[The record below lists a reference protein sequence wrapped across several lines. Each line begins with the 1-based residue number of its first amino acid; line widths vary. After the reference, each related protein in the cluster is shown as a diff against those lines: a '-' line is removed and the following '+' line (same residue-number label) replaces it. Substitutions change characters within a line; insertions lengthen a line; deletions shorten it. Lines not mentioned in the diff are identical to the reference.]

1 MDIRRKNERERL
13 VFVQF
18 HFNSWLVYFYFY
30 CIAGWMFESTY
41 VSLKTHKPT
50 NRGFMKGP
58 WLPLYGS
65 GAILVLLVTLPYADH
80 PVGVY
85 FAGMIA
91 ATILEYVT
99 GVVMVKLFKVRYW
112 DYSYKKIQFQGHIC
126 LSSSLAWGGLS
137 LLMVYVIHPPIVKFI
152 AMWNENLVNILTF
165 IVTICMAY
173 DFANAFREAMDLRA
187 LIVQAEELKKRMDEV
202 VAEKKEAFAETVEE
216 RREQFAQSV
225 AESKEQLAESRER
238 LAESLDETREK
249 FAETVS
255 ETRERIAESVSET
268 KEQLAARQQQ
278 REEQVAERKE
288 KRQETAAARKER
300 IERSLAELTN
310 ASENLRKRM
319 EEHSGQLLLHNP
331 GASYFGMKEES
342 REIRRRLLER
352 RKK

>member
-1 MDIRRKNERERL
+1 M
-13 VFVQF
+13 QF

-30 CIAGWMFESTY
+30 CIFGWVFESTY
-41 VSLKTHKPT
+41 VSLRTHKLT

-91 ATILEYVT
+91 ATILEYIT

-152 AMWNENLVNILTF
+152 DMWNENVVNILTF

-187 LIVQAEELKKRMDEV
+187 LIIQAEELKKRMEEV
-202 VAEKKEAFAETVEE
+202 VAEKREAFAETVEE

-238 LAESLDETREK
+238 LAESLDERKEK

-255 ETRERIAESVSET
+255 ETRERIAESVVES
-268 KEQLAARQQQ
+268 KEQMAARQQQ
-278 REEQVAERKE
+278 REEEAALRQLRREEQAAERKE
-288 KRQETAAARKER
+288 KRQETAAARRER

-310 ASENLRKRM
+310 ASESIRKKM

-342 REIRRRLLER
+342 GEIRRRLLER

>member
-1 MDIRRKNERERL
+1 M
-13 VFVQF
+13 QF

-30 CIAGWMFESTY
+30 CIFGWVFESTY
-41 VSLKTHKPT
+41 VSLRTHKLT

-152 AMWNENLVNILTF
+152 AMWNENVVNILTF

-173 DFANAFREAMDLRA
+173 DFANAFREAMDLRT
-187 LIVQAEELKKRMDEV
+187 LIIQAEELKKRMEEV
-202 VAEKKEAFAETVEE
+202 VAEKREAFAETVEE

-238 LAESLDETREK
+238 LAESLDERKER

-255 ETRERIAESVSET
+255 ETRERIAESVAES
-268 KEQLAARQQQ
+268 KEQMAVRQQQ
-278 REEQVAERKE
+278 WEKETVERQQRREEQAAERKE

-300 IERSLAELTN
+300 IERSLTELTS
-310 ASENLRKRM
+310 ASESVRKKM

-342 REIRRRLLER
+342 GEIRRRLLER

>member
-1 MDIRRKNERERL
+1 M
-13 VFVQF
+13 QF

-30 CIAGWMFESTY
+30 CIFGWVFESTY
-41 VSLKTHKPT
+41 VSLRTHKLT

-126 LSSSLAWGGLS
+126 LSSSIAWGGLS

-152 AMWNENLVNILTF
+152 DMWNENVVNILTF
-165 IVTICMAY
+165 VVTICMAY

-187 LIVQAEELKKRMDEV
+187 LIIQAEELKKRMEEV
-202 VAEKKEAFAETVEE
+202 VAEKREAFAETVEE

-238 LAESLDETREK
+238 LAESLDERKEK

-255 ETRERIAESVSET
+255 ETRERIAESVVES
-268 KEQLAARQQQ
+268 KEQMAARQQQ
-278 REEQVAERKE
+278 REEEAALRQLRREEQAAERKE

-310 ASENLRKRM
+310 ASESIRKKM

-342 REIRRRLLER
+342 GEIRRRLLER

>member
-1 MDIRRKNERERL
+1 M
-13 VFVQF
+13 QF

-30 CIAGWMFESTY
+30 CIFGWVFESTY
-41 VSLKTHKPT
+41 VSLRTHKLT

-91 ATILEYVT
+91 ATILEYIT

-126 LSSSLAWGGLS
+126 LSSSIAWGGLS

-152 AMWNENLVNILTF
+152 DMWNENVVNILTF

-187 LIVQAEELKKRMDEV
+187 LIIQAEELKKRMEEV
-202 VAEKKEAFAETVEE
+202 VAEKREAFAETVEE

-238 LAESLDETREK
+238 LAESLDERKEK

-255 ETRERIAESVSET
+255 ETRERIAESVAES
-268 KEQLAARQQQ
+268 KEQLAVRQQQ
-278 REEQVAERKE
+278 WEKETAERQQRREEQAAERKE

-310 ASENLRKRM
+310 ASENLKKRM

-342 REIRRRLLER
+342 GEIRRRLLER

>member
-1 MDIRRKNERERL
+1 M
-13 VFVQF
+13 QF

-30 CIAGWMFESTY
+30 CIFGWVFESTY
-41 VSLKTHKPT
+41 VSLRTHKLT

-65 GAILVLLVTLPYADH
+65 GAILVLLVTLPYADY

-91 ATILEYVT
+91 ATILEYIT

-152 AMWNENLVNILTF
+152 DMWNENVVNILTF

-187 LIVQAEELKKRMDEV
+187 LIIQAEELKKRMEEV
-202 VAEKKEAFAETVEE
+202 VAEKREAFAETVEE

-238 LAESLDETREK
+238 LAESLDERKEK

-255 ETRERIAESVSET
+255 ETRERIAESVVES
-268 KEQLAARQQQ
+268 KEQMAARQQHREEEAALRQ
-278 REEQVAERKE
+278 LRREEQAAERKE
-288 KRQETAAARKER
+288 KRQETSAARKER

-310 ASENLRKRM
+310 ASESIRKKM

-342 REIRRRLLER
+342 GEIRRRLLER

>member
-1 MDIRRKNERERL
+1 M
-13 VFVQF
+13 
-18 HFNSWLVYFYFY
+18 
-30 CIAGWMFESTY
+30 
-41 VSLKTHKPT
+41 SLRTHKLT

-91 ATILEYVT
+91 ATILEYIT
-99 GVVMVKLFKVRYW
+99 GVVMVKLFRVRYW

-152 AMWNENLVNILTF
+152 AMWNENVVNILTF

-187 LIVQAEELKKRMDEV
+187 LIIQAEELKKRMEEV
-202 VAEKKEAFAETVEE
+202 VAEKREAFAETVEE

-238 LAESLDETREK
+238 LAESLDERKEK

-255 ETRERIAESVSET
+255 ETRERIAESV
-268 KEQLAARQQQ
+268 A
-278 REEQVAERKE
+278 
-288 KRQETAAARKER
+288 
-300 IERSLAELTN
+300 
-310 ASENLRKRM
+310 
-319 EEHSGQLLLHNP
+319 
-331 GASYFGMKEES
+331 
-342 REIRRRLLER
+342 
-352 RKK
+352 

>member
-1 MDIRRKNERERL
+1 M
-13 VFVQF
+13 QF

-30 CIAGWMFESTY
+30 CIFGWVFESTY
-41 VSLKTHKPT
+41 VSLRTHKLT

-58 WLPLYGS
+58 WLPLYGF

-152 AMWNENLVNILTF
+152 AMWNENVVNILTF

-187 LIVQAEELKKRMDEV
+187 LIIQAEELKKRMEEV
-202 VAEKKEAFAETVEE
+202 VAEKREAFAETVEE

-238 LAESLDETREK
+238 LAESLDERKER

-255 ETRERIAESVSET
+255 ETRERIAESVAES
-268 KEQLAARQQQ
+268 KEQMAVRQQQ
-278 REEQVAERKE
+278 WEKETVERQQRREEQAAERKE

-300 IERSLAELTN
+300 IERSLTELTS
-310 ASENLRKRM
+310 ASESVRKKM

-342 REIRRRLLER
+342 GEIRRRLLER

>member
-1 MDIRRKNERERL
+1 M
-13 VFVQF
+13 QF

-30 CIAGWMFESTY
+30 CIFGWVFESTY
-41 VSLKTHKPT
+41 VSLRTHKLT

-152 AMWNENLVNILTF
+152 AMWNENVVNILTF

-187 LIVQAEELKKRMDEV
+187 LIIQAEELKKRMEEV
-202 VAEKKEAFAETVEE
+202 VAEKREAFAETVEE

-238 LAESLDETREK
+238 LAESLDERKEK

-255 ETRERIAESVSET
+255 ETRERIAESVAES
-268 KEQLAARQQQ
+268 KEQMAVRQQQ
-278 REEQVAERKE
+278 WERETVERQQRREEQAAERKE

-300 IERSLAELTN
+300 IERSLAELAS
-310 ASENLRKRM
+310 ASESVRKKM

-342 REIRRRLLER
+342 GEIRRRLLER

>member
-1 MDIRRKNERERL
+1 M
-13 VFVQF
+13 QF

-30 CIAGWMFESTY
+30 CIFGWVFESTY
-41 VSLKTHKPT
+41 VSLRTHKLT

-152 AMWNENLVNILTF
+152 AMWNENVVNILTF

-187 LIVQAEELKKRMDEV
+187 LIIQAEELKKRMEEV
-202 VAEKKEAFAETVEE
+202 VAEKREAFAETVEE

-238 LAESLDETREK
+238 LAESLDERKER

-255 ETRERIAESVSET
+255 ETRERIAESVAES
-268 KEQLAARQQQ
+268 KEQMAVRQQQ
-278 REEQVAERKE
+278 WEKETVERQQRREEQAAERKE

-300 IERSLAELTN
+300 IERSLTELTS
-310 ASENLRKRM
+310 ASESVRKKM
-319 EEHSGQLLLHNP
+319 EEHSRQLLLHNP

-342 REIRRRLLER
+342 GEIRRRLLER

>member
-1 MDIRRKNERERL
+1 M
-13 VFVQF
+13 QF

-30 CIAGWMFESTY
+30 CIFGWVFESTY
-41 VSLKTHKPT
+41 VSLRTHKLT

-91 ATILEYVT
+91 ATILEYIT
-99 GVVMVKLFKVRYW
+99 GVVMVKLFRVRYW

-152 AMWNENLVNILTF
+152 AMWNENVVNILTF

-187 LIVQAEELKKRMDEV
+187 LIIQAEELKKRMEEV
-202 VAEKKEAFAETVEE
+202 VAEKREAFAETVEE

-238 LAESLDETREK
+238 LAESLDERKEK

-255 ETRERIAESVSET
+255 ETRERIAESVAES
-268 KEQLAARQQQ
+268 KEQMAVRQQQ
-278 REEQVAERKE
+278 WERETAERQQRREEQAAERKE

-300 IERSLAELTN
+300 IERSLAELTS
-310 ASENLRKRM
+310 ASESVRKKM

-342 REIRRRLLER
+342 GEIRRRLLER

>member
-1 MDIRRKNERERL
+1 M
-13 VFVQF
+13 QF

-30 CIAGWMFESTY
+30 CIFGWVFESTY
-41 VSLKTHKPT
+41 VSLRTHKLT
-50 NRGFMKGP
+50 NRGFMRGP

-91 ATILEYVT
+91 ATILEYIT
-99 GVVMVKLFKVRYW
+99 GVVMVKLFRVRYW

-152 AMWNENLVNILTF
+152 AMWNENVVNILTF

-187 LIVQAEELKKRMDEV
+187 LIIQAEELKKRMEEV
-202 VAEKKEAFAETVEE
+202 VAEKREAFAETVEE

-238 LAESLDETREK
+238 LAESLDERKEK

-255 ETRERIAESVSET
+255 ETRERIAESVAES
-268 KEQLAARQQQ
+268 KEQMAVRQQQ
-278 REEQVAERKE
+278 WERETAERQQRREEQAAERKE

-300 IERSLAELTN
+300 IERSLAELTS
-310 ASENLRKRM
+310 ASESVRKKM

-342 REIRRRLLER
+342 GEIRRRLLER

>member
-1 MDIRRKNERERL
+1 
-13 VFVQF
+13 
-18 HFNSWLVYFYFY
+18 
-30 CIAGWMFESTY
+30 MFESAY
-41 VSLKTHKPT
+41 VSLKSHKLT

-137 LLMVYVIHPPIVKFI
+137 ILMVYVIHPPIVKFI
-152 AMWNENLVNILTF
+152 DMWNENVVNILTF

-187 LIVQAEELKKRMDEV
+187 LIIQAEELKKRMDEV

-216 RREQFAQSV
+216 RKEQFAQSV

-238 LAESLDETREK
+238 LAESLDEKKEK
-249 FAETVS
+249 LAETVY
-255 ETRERIAESVSET
+255 ETRERIAESVVET

-278 REEQVAERKE
+278 REEEAALRQLRREEQVAERRE
-288 KRQETAAARKER
+288 KRQETAAARRER
-300 IERSLAELTN
+300 IERSIAELNN
-310 ASENLRKRM
+310 ASENLKKRM

-342 REIRRRLLER
+342 GEIRRRLLER

>member
-1 MDIRRKNERERL
+1 M
-13 VFVQF
+13 QF

-30 CIAGWMFESTY
+30 CIFGWVFESTY
-41 VSLKTHKPT
+41 VSLRTHKLT

-152 AMWNENLVNILTF
+152 AMWNENVVNVLTF

-187 LIVQAEELKKRMDEV
+187 LIIQAEELKKRMEEV
-202 VAEKKEAFAETVEE
+202 VAEKREAFVETVEE

-238 LAESLDETREK
+238 LAESLDERKER

-255 ETRERIAESVSET
+255 ETRERIAESVAES
-268 KEQLAARQQQ
+268 KEQMAVRQQQ
-278 REEQVAERKE
+278 WEKETVERQQRREEQAAERKE

-300 IERSLAELTN
+300 IERSLTELTS
-310 ASENLRKRM
+310 ASESVRKKM

-342 REIRRRLLER
+342 GEIRRRLLER

>member
-1 MDIRRKNERERL
+1 M
-13 VFVQF
+13 
-18 HFNSWLVYFYFY
+18 
-30 CIAGWMFESTY
+30 
-41 VSLKTHKPT
+41 SLRTHKLT

-152 AMWNENLVNILTF
+152 AMWNENVVNILTF

-187 LIVQAEELKKRMDEV
+187 LIIQAEELKKRMEEV
-202 VAEKKEAFAETVEE
+202 VAEKREAFAETVEE

-238 LAESLDETREK
+238 LAESLDERKEK

-255 ETRERIAESVSET
+255 ETRERIAESVAES
-268 KEQLAARQQQ
+268 KEQMAVRQQQ
-278 REEQVAERKE
+278 WEKETIERQQRREEQAAERKE

-300 IERSLAELTN
+300 IERSLAELAS
-310 ASENLRKRM
+310 ASESVRKKM

-342 REIRRRLLER
+342 GEIRRRLLER

>member
-1 MDIRRKNERERL
+1 M
-13 VFVQF
+13 QF

-30 CIAGWMFESTY
+30 CIFGWVFESTY
-41 VSLKTHKPT
+41 VSLRTHKVT

-91 ATILEYVT
+91 ATILEYIT

-152 AMWNENLVNILTF
+152 AMWNENVVNILTF

-187 LIVQAEELKKRMDEV
+187 LIIEAEELKKRMEEV
-202 VAEKKEAFAETVEE
+202 VAEKREAFAETVEE

-238 LAESLDETREK
+238 LAESLDERKEK

-255 ETRERIAESVSET
+255 ETRERIAESVAES
-268 KEQLAARQQQ
+268 KEQMTARQQQ
-278 REEQVAERKE
+278 REEEAALRQLRREEQAAERKE

-300 IERSLAELTN
+300 IERSLAELAS
-310 ASENLRKRM
+310 ASESVRKKM

-342 REIRRRLLER
+342 GEIRRRLLER

>member
-1 MDIRRKNERERL
+1 M
-13 VFVQF
+13 QF

-30 CIAGWMFESTY
+30 CIFGWVFESTY
-41 VSLKTHKPT
+41 VSLRTHKLT

-91 ATILEYVT
+91 ATILEYIT

-152 AMWNENLVNILTF
+152 DMWNENVVNILTF

-187 LIVQAEELKKRMDEV
+187 LIIQAEELKKRMEEV
-202 VAEKKEAFAETVEE
+202 VAEKREAFAETVEE

-238 LAESLDETREK
+238 LAESLDERKEK

-255 ETRERIAESVSET
+255 ETRERIAESVVES
-268 KEQLAARQQQ
+268 KEQMAARQQQ
-278 REEQVAERKE
+278 REEEAALRQLRREEQAAERKE

-310 ASENLRKRM
+310 ASESIRKKM

-342 REIRRRLLER
+342 GEIRRRLLER

>member
-1 MDIRRKNERERL
+1 M
-13 VFVQF
+13 
-18 HFNSWLVYFYFY
+18 
-30 CIAGWMFESTY
+30 
-41 VSLKTHKPT
+41 SLRTHKLT

-91 ATILEYVT
+91 ATILEYIT

-152 AMWNENLVNILTF
+152 AMWNENVVNILTF

-187 LIVQAEELKKRMDEV
+187 LIIQAEELKKRMEEV
-202 VAEKKEAFAETVEE
+202 VAEKREAFAETVEE

-225 AESKEQLAESRER
+225 AESKEQLA
-238 LAESLDETREK
+238 
-249 FAETVS
+249 V
-255 ETRERIAESVSET
+255 
-268 KEQLAARQQQ
+268 RQQQ
-278 REEQVAERKE
+278 WEKETAERQQRREEQAAERKE

-310 ASENLRKRM
+310 ASENLKKRM

-342 REIRRRLLER
+342 GEIRRRLLER

>member
-1 MDIRRKNERERL
+1 M
-13 VFVQF
+13 QF

-30 CIAGWMFESTY
+30 CIFGWVFESTD
-41 VSLKTHKPT
+41 VSLRTRKLT

-91 ATILEYVT
+91 ATILEYIT

-112 DYSYKKIQFQGHIC
+112 DYSYKKIQFQGDIC

-152 AMWNENLVNILTF
+152 DMWNENIVNILTF

-187 LIVQAEELKKRMDEV
+187 LIIQAEELKKRMEEV
-202 VAEKKEAFAETVEE
+202 VAEKREAFAETVEE
-216 RREQFAQSV
+216 RRE
-225 AESKEQLAESRER
+225 
-238 LAESLDETREK
+238 
-249 FAETVS
+249 
-255 ETRERIAESVSET
+255 
-268 KEQLAARQQQ
+268 
-278 REEQVAERKE
+278 
-288 KRQETAAARKER
+288 
-300 IERSLAELTN
+300 
-310 ASENLRKRM
+310 
-319 EEHSGQLLLHNP
+319 
-331 GASYFGMKEES
+331 
-342 REIRRRLLER
+342 
-352 RKK
+352 

>member
-1 MDIRRKNERERL
+1 M
-13 VFVQF
+13 QF

-30 CIAGWMFESTY
+30 CIFGWVFESTY
-41 VSLKTHKPT
+41 VSLRTHKLT

-112 DYSYKKIQFQGHIC
+112 DYSYKRIQFQGHIC

-152 AMWNENLVNILTF
+152 DMWNENVVNILTF

-187 LIVQAEELKKRMDEV
+187 LIIQAEELKKRMEEV
-202 VAEKKEAFAETVEE
+202 VAEKREAFAETVEE

-238 LAESLDETREK
+238 LAESLDERKEK

-255 ETRERIAESVSET
+255 ETRERIAESVAES
-268 KEQLAARQQQ
+268 KEQMAVRQQQ
-278 REEQVAERKE
+278 WEKETAERQQRREEQAAERKE

-310 ASENLRKRM
+310 ASENLKKRM

-342 REIRRRLLER
+342 GEIRRRLLER

>member
-1 MDIRRKNERERL
+1 M
-13 VFVQF
+13 QF

-30 CIAGWMFESTY
+30 CIFGWVFESTY
-41 VSLKTHKPT
+41 VSLRTHKLT

-91 ATILEYVT
+91 ATILEYIT

-152 AMWNENLVNILTF
+152 AMWNENVVNILTF

-187 LIVQAEELKKRMDEV
+187 LIIEAEELKKRMEEV
-202 VAEKKEAFAETVEE
+202 VAEKREAFAETVEE

-238 LAESLDETREK
+238 LAESLDERKEK

-255 ETRERIAESVSET
+255 ETRERIAESVAES
-268 KEQLAARQQQ
+268 KEQMTARQQQ
-278 REEQVAERKE
+278 REEEAALRQLRREEQAAERKE

-300 IERSLAELTN
+300 IERSLAELTS
-310 ASENLRKRM
+310 ASESVRKKM

-342 REIRRRLLER
+342 GEIRRRLLER

>member
-1 MDIRRKNERERL
+1 M
-13 VFVQF
+13 QF

-30 CIAGWMFESTY
+30 CIFGWVFESTY
-41 VSLKTHKPT
+41 VSLRTHKLT

-91 ATILEYVT
+91 ATILEYIT

-152 AMWNENLVNILTF
+152 DMWNENVVNILTF

-187 LIVQAEELKKRMDEV
+187 LIIQAEELKKRMEEV
-202 VAEKKEAFAETVEE
+202 VAEKREAFAETVEE

-238 LAESLDETREK
+238 LAESLDERKEK

-255 ETRERIAESVSET
+255 ETRERIAESVVESR
-268 KEQLAARQQQ
+268 EQMTARQQQ
-278 REEQVAERKE
+278 REEEAALRQLRREEQAAERKE

-310 ASENLRKRM
+310 ASESIRKKM

-342 REIRRRLLER
+342 GEIRRRLLER

>member
-1 MDIRRKNERERL
+1 M
-13 VFVQF
+13 QF

-30 CIAGWMFESTY
+30 CIFGWVFESTY
-41 VSLKTHKPT
+41 VSLRTHKLT

-91 ATILEYVT
+91 ATILEYIT

-126 LSSSLAWGGLS
+126 LSSSIAWGGLS

-152 AMWNENLVNILTF
+152 DMWNENVVNILTF

-187 LIVQAEELKKRMDEV
+187 LIIQAEELKKRMEEV
-202 VAEKKEAFAETVEE
+202 VAEKREAFAETVEE

-238 LAESLDETREK
+238 LAESLDERKEK

-255 ETRERIAESVSET
+255 ETRERIAESVAES
-268 KEQLAARQQQ
+268 KEQMAVRQQQ
-278 REEQVAERKE
+278 WEKETAERQQRREEQAAERKE

-310 ASENLRKRM
+310 ASENLKKRM

-342 REIRRRLLER
+342 GEIRRRLLER

>member
-1 MDIRRKNERERL
+1 M
-13 VFVQF
+13 QF

-30 CIAGWMFESTY
+30 CIFGWVFESTY
-41 VSLKTHKPT
+41 VSLRTHKLT

-91 ATILEYVT
+91 ATILEYIT

-152 AMWNENLVNILTF
+152 DMWNENVVNILTF

-187 LIVQAEELKKRMDEV
+187 LIIQAEELKKRMEEV
-202 VAEKKEAFAETVEE
+202 VAEKREAFAESVEE

-238 LAESLDETREK
+238 LAESLDERKEK

-255 ETRERIAESVSET
+255 ETRERIAESVVES
-268 KEQLAARQQQ
+268 KEQMAARQQQ
-278 REEQVAERKE
+278 REEEAALRQLRREEQAAERKE

-310 ASENLRKRM
+310 ASESIRKKM

-342 REIRRRLLER
+342 GEIRRRLLER

>member
-1 MDIRRKNERERL
+1 M
-13 VFVQF
+13 QF

-30 CIAGWMFESTY
+30 CIFGWVFESTY
-41 VSLKTHKPT
+41 VSLRTHKLT

-91 ATILEYVT
+91 ATILEYIT
-99 GVVMVKLFKVRYW
+99 GVVMVKLFRVRYW

-152 AMWNENLVNILTF
+152 AMWNENVVNILTF

-187 LIVQAEELKKRMDEV
+187 LIIQAEELKKRMEEV
-202 VAEKKEAFAETVEE
+202 VAEKREAFAETVEE

-238 LAESLDETREK
+238 LAESLDERKEK

-255 ETRERIAESVSET
+255 ETRERIAESVAES
-268 KEQLAARQQQ
+268 KEQMAVRQQQ
-278 REEQVAERKE
+278 WEKETVERQQRREEQAAERKE

-300 IERSLAELTN
+300 IERSLAELAS
-310 ASENLRKRM
+310 ASESVRKKM

-342 REIRRRLLER
+342 GEIRRRLLER

>member
-1 MDIRRKNERERL
+1 M
-13 VFVQF
+13 QF

-30 CIAGWMFESTY
+30 CIFGWVFESTY
-41 VSLKTHKPT
+41 VSLRTHKLT

-91 ATILEYVT
+91 ATILEYIT

-152 AMWNENLVNILTF
+152 DMWNENVVNILTF

-187 LIVQAEELKKRMDEV
+187 LIIQAEELKKRMEEV
-202 VAEKKEAFAETVEE
+202 VAEKREAFAETVEE

-238 LAESLDETREK
+238 LAESLDERKEK

-255 ETRERIAESVSET
+255 ETRERIAESVVES
-268 KEQLAARQQQ
+268 KEQMAARQQQ
-278 REEQVAERKE
+278 REEEAALRQLRREEQAAERKE
-288 KRQETAAARKER
+288 KRQETSAARKER

-310 ASENLRKRM
+310 ASESIRKKM

-342 REIRRRLLER
+342 GEIRRRLLER

>member
-1 MDIRRKNERERL
+1 M
-13 VFVQF
+13 QF

-30 CIAGWMFESTY
+30 CIFGWVFESTY
-41 VSLKTHKPT
+41 VSLRTHKLT

-91 ATILEYVT
+91 ATILEYIT

-126 LSSSLAWGGLS
+126 LSSSIAWGGLS

-152 AMWNENLVNILTF
+152 DMWNENVVNILTF

-187 LIVQAEELKKRMDEV
+187 LIIQAEELKKRMEEV
-202 VAEKKEAFAETVEE
+202 VAEKREAFAETVEE

-238 LAESLDETREK
+238 LAESLDERKEK

-255 ETRERIAESVSET
+255 ETRERIAESVVES
-268 KEQLAARQQQ
+268 KEQMAARQQQ
-278 REEQVAERKE
+278 REEEAALRQLRREEQAAERKE

-310 ASENLRKRM
+310 ASESIRKKM

-342 REIRRRLLER
+342 GEIRRRLLER

>member
-1 MDIRRKNERERL
+1 M
-13 VFVQF
+13 QF

-30 CIAGWMFESTY
+30 CIFGWVFESTY
-41 VSLKTHKPT
+41 VSLRTHKLT

-91 ATILEYVT
+91 ATILEYIT

-152 AMWNENLVNILTF
+152 AMWNENVVNILTF

-187 LIVQAEELKKRMDEV
+187 LIIQAEELKKRMEEV
-202 VAEKKEAFAETVEE
+202 VAEKREAFAETVEE

-238 LAESLDETREK
+238 LAESLDERKEK

-255 ETRERIAESVSET
+255 ETRERIAESVAES
-268 KEQLAARQQQ
+268 KEQLAVRQQQ
-278 REEQVAERKE
+278 WEKETAERQQRREEQAAERKE

-310 ASENLRKRM
+310 ASENLKKRM

-342 REIRRRLLER
+342 GEIRRRLLER

>member
-1 MDIRRKNERERL
+1 M
-13 VFVQF
+13 QF

-30 CIAGWMFESTY
+30 CIFGWVFESTY
-41 VSLKTHKPT
+41 VSLRTHKLT

-91 ATILEYVT
+91 ATILEYIT
-99 GVVMVKLFKVRYW
+99 GVVMVKLFRVRYW

-152 AMWNENLVNILTF
+152 AMWNENVVNILTF

-187 LIVQAEELKKRMDEV
+187 LIIQAEELKKRMEEV
-202 VAEKKEAFAETVEE
+202 VAEKREAFAETVEE

-238 LAESLDETREK
+238 LAESLDERKEK

-255 ETRERIAESVSET
+255 ETRERIAESVAES
-268 KEQLAARQQQ
+268 KEQMAVRQQQ
-278 REEQVAERKE
+278 WERETAERQQRREEQAAERKE

-300 IERSLAELTN
+300 IERSLAELAS
-310 ASENLRKRM
+310 ASESVRKKM

-342 REIRRRLLER
+342 GEIRRRLLER

>member
-1 MDIRRKNERERL
+1 M
-13 VFVQF
+13 
-18 HFNSWLVYFYFY
+18 
-30 CIAGWMFESTY
+30 
-41 VSLKTHKPT
+41 SLRTHKLT

-91 ATILEYVT
+91 ATILEYIT

-126 LSSSLAWGGLS
+126 LSSSLEWGGLS

-152 AMWNENLVNILTF
+152 AMWNENVVNILTF

-187 LIVQAEELKKRMDEV
+187 LIIQAEELKKRMEEV
-202 VAEKKEAFAETVEE
+202 VAEKREAFAETVEE

-238 LAESLDETREK
+238 LAESLDERKEK

-255 ETRERIAESVSET
+255 ETRERIAESVAES
-268 KEQLAARQQQ
+268 KEQLAVRQQQ
-278 REEQVAERKE
+278 WEKETAERQQRREEQAAERKE
-288 KRQETAAARKER
+288 KRQETVAARKER

-310 ASENLRKRM
+310 ASENLKKRM

-342 REIRRRLLER
+342 GEIRRRLLER

>member
-1 MDIRRKNERERL
+1 M
-13 VFVQF
+13 QF

-30 CIAGWMFESTY
+30 CIFGWVFESTY
-41 VSLKTHKPT
+41 VSLRTHKLT

-91 ATILEYVT
+91 ATILEYIT

-152 AMWNENLVNILTF
+152 DMWNENVVNILTF

-187 LIVQAEELKKRMDEV
+187 LIIQAEELKKRMEEV
-202 VAEKKEAFAETVEE
+202 VAEKREAFAETVEE

-238 LAESLDETREK
+238 LAESLDERKEK

-255 ETRERIAESVSET
+255 ETRERIAESVVES
-268 KEQLAARQQQ
+268 KEQMAARQQHREEEAALRQ
-278 REEQVAERKE
+278 LRREEQAAERKE

-300 IERSLAELTN
+300 IERSLAELSS
-310 ASENLRKRM
+310 ASESVRKKM

-342 REIRRRLLER
+342 GEIRRRLLER

>member
-1 MDIRRKNERERL
+1 M
-13 VFVQF
+13 QF

-30 CIAGWMFESTY
+30 CIFGWVFESTY
-41 VSLKTHKPT
+41 VSLRTHKLT

-91 ATILEYVT
+91 ATILEYIT

-152 AMWNENLVNILTF
+152 AMWNENVVNILTF

-187 LIVQAEELKKRMDEV
+187 LIIQAEELKKRMEEV
-202 VAEKKEAFAETVEE
+202 VAEKREAFAETVEE

-238 LAESLDETREK
+238 LAESLDERKEK

-255 ETRERIAESVSET
+255 ETRERIAESVAES
-268 KEQLAARQQQ
+268 KEQMAVRQQQ
-278 REEQVAERKE
+278 WEKETAERQQRREEQAAERKE

-310 ASENLRKRM
+310 ASENLKKRM

-342 REIRRRLLER
+342 GEIRRRLLER

>member
-1 MDIRRKNERERL
+1 M
-13 VFVQF
+13 QF

-30 CIAGWMFESTY
+30 CIFGWVFESTY
-41 VSLKTHKPT
+41 VSLRTHKLT

-152 AMWNENLVNILTF
+152 DMWNENVVNILTF

-187 LIVQAEELKKRMDEV
+187 LIIQAEELKKRMEEV
-202 VAEKKEAFAETVEE
+202 VAEKREAFAETVEE

-238 LAESLDETREK
+238 LAESLDERKEK

-255 ETRERIAESVSET
+255 ETRERIAESVAES
-268 KEQLAARQQQ
+268 KEQMAVRQQQ
-278 REEQVAERKE
+278 WEKETAERQQRREEQAAERKE

-310 ASENLRKRM
+310 ASENLKKRM

-342 REIRRRLLER
+342 GEIRRRLLER

>member
-1 MDIRRKNERERL
+1 M
-13 VFVQF
+13 QF

-30 CIAGWMFESTY
+30 CIFGWVFESTY
-41 VSLKTHKPT
+41 VSLRTHKLT

-80 PVGVY
+80 PMGVY

-152 AMWNENLVNILTF
+152 AMWNENVVNILTF

-187 LIVQAEELKKRMDEV
+187 LIIQAEELKKRMEEV
-202 VAEKKEAFAETVEE
+202 VAEKREAFAETVEE

-238 LAESLDETREK
+238 LAESLDERKER

-255 ETRERIAESVSET
+255 ETRERIAESVADS
-268 KEQLAARQQQ
+268 KEQMAARQQQ
-278 REEQVAERKE
+278 REEEAALRQLRREEQVAERKE
-288 KRQETAAARKER
+288 KRQETAAVRKGR
-300 IERSLAELTN
+300 IERSLAELTS
-310 ASENLRKRM
+310 ASESVRKKM

-342 REIRRRLLER
+342 GEIRRRLLER

>member
-1 MDIRRKNERERL
+1 M
-13 VFVQF
+13 QF

-30 CIAGWMFESTY
+30 CIFGWVFESTY
-41 VSLKTHKPT
+41 VSLRTHKLT

-152 AMWNENLVNILTF
+152 AMWNENVVNVLTF

-187 LIVQAEELKKRMDEV
+187 LIIQAEELKKRMEEV
-202 VAEKKEAFAETVEE
+202 VAEKREAFAETVEE

-238 LAESLDETREK
+238 LAESLDERKER

-255 ETRERIAESVSET
+255 ETRERIAESVAES
-268 KEQLAARQQQ
+268 KEQMAVRQQQ
-278 REEQVAERKE
+278 WEKETVERQQRREEQAAERKE

-300 IERSLAELTN
+300 IERSLTELTS
-310 ASENLRKRM
+310 ASESIRKKM

-342 REIRRRLLER
+342 GEIRRRLLER